1 MARLRAS
8 THPSPWRTADSATA
22 KAEAH
27 LKQWRNTD
35 VLVRDPFR
43 QELDLALHSGLSFEL
58 RGVRALEQ
66 RDFKAAAEFFKQE
79 WT

>member
-1 MARLRAS
+1 MAYRGLG
-8 THPSPWRTADSATA
+8 DTA

-35 VLVRDPFR
+35 VLVPDPFR
-43 QELDLALHSGLSFEL
+43 QELDLALQSGLSFEL